1 MTLKDRIRAYEKK
14 HCITED
20 VEPELV
26 PETKKDVKPPVPT
39 SELVTG
45 ISTTISTL
53 IQDEW
58 QTIDAY
64 NNAITMLETLEGV
77 EDLVTLLKEPLADEY
92 NHVGVLEKALSMITP
107 ALSEIDAGKEEAEE
121 ELSK

>member
-1 MTLKDRIRAYEKK
+1 MTLKDRIREYEKR

-26 PETKKDVKPPVPT
+26 PETKGEIEPPIPH

-45 ISTTISTL
+45 ISNTITAL

-64 NNAITMLETLEGV
+64 KNAITMLETLDGV
-77 EDLVTLLKEPLADEY
+77 EELVTLLKEPLADEY
-92 NHVGVLEKALSMITP
+92 NHVGVLEKALSMIIP
-107 ALSEIDAGKEEAEE
+107 EISEIDAGKEEAEE